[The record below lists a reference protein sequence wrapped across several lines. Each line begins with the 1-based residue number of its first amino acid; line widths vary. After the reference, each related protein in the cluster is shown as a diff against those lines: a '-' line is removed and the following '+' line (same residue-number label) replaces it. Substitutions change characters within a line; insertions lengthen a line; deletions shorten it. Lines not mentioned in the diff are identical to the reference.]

1 MDRLTLALTV
11 AFVAI
16 ALAMA
21 IVWALAHFGQRAMLR
36 PPGPRTMRRY
46 GIATAVFGGLML
58 VILIPLAAALGDVVR
73 LLLLLVQ
80 GVLLLATGISIARQY
95 PPPPADE

>member
-1 MDRLTLALTV
+1 MDRLTLALTI
-11 AFVAI
+11 AFVTI
-16 ALAMA
+16 GVVMV

-58 VILIPLAAALGDVVR
+58 LMVVILAAAGGDVVNV
-73 LLLLLVQ
+73 LFLLVQ
-80 GVLLLATGISIARQY
+80 GVGLLATGITIARQY
-95 PPPPADE
+95 RPAADE

>member
-16 ALAMA
+16 GLVMA
-21 IVWALAHFGQRAMLR
+21 SVWALAHFGQRAMLH
-36 PPGPRTMRRY
+36 PPGPRTMRRL
-46 GIATAVFGGLML
+46 GIAIAVFGGLVL
-58 VILIPLAAALGDVVR
+58 VILIPVAAALGDVVR

-80 GVLLLATGISIARQY
+80 GVVLLATGSSIARQY
-95 PPPPADE
+95 RPPADE